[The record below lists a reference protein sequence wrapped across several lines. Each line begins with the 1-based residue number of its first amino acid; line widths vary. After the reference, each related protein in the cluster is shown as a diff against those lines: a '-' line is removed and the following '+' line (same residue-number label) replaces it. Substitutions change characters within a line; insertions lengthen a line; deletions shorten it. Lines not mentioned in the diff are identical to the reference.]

1 MQVKLKKEDFQAMAA
16 HAVAHLPEEAC
27 VLRVAVVVVG
37 AAQAHGRLELEVGR
51 LARGDEL
58 LFLLQHGKQHF
69 LADAA

>member
-1 MQVKLKKEDFQAMAA
+1 MPHVIPVSMRR
-16 HAVAHLPEEAC
+16 AVDLPEEAC